1 MTRNQLLLWAF
12 IGGFVGIGVGAFND
26 NIPLWVIIGIV
37 MGFAMGYIQGKI
49 DPETKE

>member
-1 MTRNQLLLWAF
+1 
-12 IGGFVGIGVGAFND
+12 VGAFND